1 MAATRKFESAGA
13 AFLGGLKAALSSV
26 FFFVIGGTY
35 VGIGA
40 LAHDFGFSAGWMA
53 LSTVLV
59 WAGPAQVILIS
70 ALGSGSPLA
79 ETALAVSLTGV
90 RLLPMVVAL
99 LPLLRA
105 EETRLRALLLPTHL
119 TSVSM
124 WVESLRLLPAIARE
138 HRIAFCNGVA
148 LGLVGVAVVF
158 GHAGFYL
165 AAGLP
170 PLFAG
175 GLLFLTPISFLLS
188 TARNARALLDKL
200 SLLFGLALAPL
211 LAIQHVQLDLMWS
224 GVIGGTLAY
233 GIHRLRE
240 AMQ

>member
-1 MAATRKFESAGA
+1 
-13 AFLGGLKAALSSV
+13 
-26 FFFVIGGTY
+26 
-35 VGIGA
+35 
-40 LAHDFGFSAGWMA
+40 
-53 LSTVLV
+53 
-59 WAGPAQVILIS
+59 
-70 ALGSGSPLA
+70 
-79 ETALAVSLTGV
+79 
-90 RLLPMVVAL
+90 LPG
-99 LPLLRA
+99 
-105 EETRLRALLLPTHL
+105 
-119 TSVSM
+119 
-124 WVESLRLLPAIARE
+124 IARE

-188 TARNARALLDKL
+188 TARNARALVDKL

-211 LAIQHVQLDLMWS
+211 LAVQHVQLDLMWS

-233 GIHRLRE
+233 GINRLRE
-240 AMQ
+240 AVS

>member
-1 MAATRKFESAGA
+1 MAAPHKFESAGA
-13 AFLGGLKAALSSV
+13 ALLGGLKAALTSV

-40 LAHDFGFSAGWMA
+40 LAHDFGFSSWWLA

-105 EETRLRALLLPTHL
+105 ESTRLRNLLLPTHL

-124 WVESLRLLPAIARE
+124 WVESLRLLPGIARE

-158 GHAGFYL
+158 GFAGFYL

-175 GLLFLTPISFLLS
+175 GLLFLTPVSFLLS
-188 TARNARALLDKL
+188 TARNARALVDKL
-200 SLLFGLALAPL
+200 ALLLGLALAPL
-211 LAIQHVQLDLMWS
+211 LAMQHVQLDLMWS

-240 AMQ
+240 AAL